1 MAGYCHGFGG
11 AAVEV
16 RSVTVDARVLGEAV
30 CEALA
35 QGGSFVL
42 TVTGNSMRPTL
53 VPGRDQ
59 VCLVSARSVKPGD
72 IVFFRR
78 PTGEYI
84 LHRVLRKK
92 EDRYT
97 VNGDSQVWTE
107 EIPCSAVIGVVSR
120 IRRDGKWLDT
130 DTLSMKT
137 YSALWRATRPV
148 RPALIQIKSKLKK

>member
-1 MAGYCHGFGG
+1 M
-11 AAVEV
+11 
-16 RSVTVDARVLGEAV
+16 TVDARVLGEAV
-30 CEALA
+30 CEALS

-59 VCLVSARSVKPGD
+59 VCLTAPKEIEPGD

-84 LHRVLRKK
+84 LHRVLRRK
-92 EDRYT
+92 EQVLT
-97 VNGDSQVWTE
+97 VNGDSQAWTE
-107 EIPCSAVIGVVSR
+107 EVPQEAVIGVASR
-120 IRRDGKWLDT
+120 ICRDGKWLDT

-137 YSALWRATRPV
+137 YSALWRCTRPV
-148 RPALIQIKSKLKK
+148 RPGLIRIKSKLKK